1 MFYRCMYVSPVTVL
15 AETREELKL
24 GHDDEEN
31 GNQLEDV
38 KLIQKKI
45 DALENENEKCRNG
58 KVASEAIDSTE
69 DVEFVTC
76 F

>member
-1 MFYRCMYVSPVTVL
+1 MFYRCMHVSPVTVL

-45 DALENENEKCRNG
+45 DAL
-58 KVASEAIDSTE
+58 SLIHI
-69 DVEFVTC
+69 
-76 F
+76 

>member
-1 MFYRCMYVSPVTVL
+1 MVYRCMHVSPVTEP
-15 AETREELKL
+15 AETKGELKL
-24 GHDDEEN
+24 DDDEEN
-31 GNQLEDV
+31 GNELDV
-38 KLIQKKI
+38 KLIQKKF

-69 DVEFVTC
+69 DIEFVTC